1 MAMQGT
7 VSIPWWQ
14 ALDLREEIIDSSGRP
29 GDVQVSLYRVAYEQG
44 ANRPRY
50 ADTSYYGRITE
61 PTTQLVE
68 LLARIAIRLGGG
80 AKQDQGRALIRLD
93 QGMGGG
99 KSHACIG
106 AWHLATSPQALA
118 AEDIGRKVFEQA
130 EMALGQ
136 PLPKS
141 LNRPHV
147 VVLSCDNI
155 TPGAPDPEQDGQWA
169 YNLYE
174 RFLWRLFAG
183 LSDQFERFES
193 FKSHFA
199 SKAKIG
205 EAIAS
210 LDRPVLLIVDEI
222 LNYIGDG
229 LEGSENQTLAAQ
241 DMAFLRALVEAVTS
255 VPHVSMIIV
264 MISSEKDSTTLRGG
278 GEARRADLESYLQR
292 QGVVAT
298 SVNENADFTSIL
310 RRRLFAA
317 PVSQADA
324 DKARAEAIAALAP
337 ILEQGAWKSRVF
349 GLLNGNWTRRFAAE
363 VERTFPFHPQLMDL
377 AETEWAN
384 LAGFQQVRSTIMIF
398 AATVYALT
406 QRAKKGEGEW
416 VPLLI
421 GPGDLP
427 LSDPLVRD
435 AVITS
440 GLIKDLMT
448 QNNYRSIAQSD
459 IVNLEDND
467 GTARRLDLDRAAAP
481 WAKSNPR
488 AAERAATMIYL
499 ASIVGARGGS
509 RRGASEP
516 EVKAATMVPN
526 PAYDYAEADSVVRDL
541 IDTEARGLATVEVFP
556 GRGGQPPRYFLSTQQ
571 RLPMLIRAMRNT
583 VTESEC
589 HAAIAERTQALLKP
603 GPFAEAR
610 FIPAGVSPS
619 RRGVLVAADL
629 DQPRTTRLFV
639 LDPAIFTMGNG
650 TQQATLDA
658 VTAVLGLGPDPVA
671 VRWAPSAVFL
681 VASARSAG
689 FARGRA
695 ADYAARQK
703 VLAGPEIETDQDMA
717 ARAAAELSEASGR
730 LDDAIQRAF
739 QSVLYL
745 TQPDP
750 MADRSV
756 TQRSLEH
763 GTLNGT
769 VIWNELAEAQK
780 TFRPGT
786 FDATALLHN
795 LRDADYQRPLGEV
808 RDAFWNTPRL
818 SLLPTDGADLRQAIF
833 QAVRENRLR
842 IVRAGGETVVVND
855 LTGINFNAPTYRL
868 AKPEPAEPVKE
879 SSPPDAPGKGQPGR
893 GDGQADGQQPPEG
906 KQPPHPP
913 GGDGDIRSPAEQVF
927 AFSIMKNLVSEP
939 TATDSLAQ
947 LFRRLFDLLDRGSVS
962 YLQGT
967 LQVQLPAA
975 QAQEI
980 AELAKSM
987 GIAITIRDR

>member
-14 ALDLREEIIDSSGRP
+14 ALELREEIIDSAGRP

-50 ADTSYYGRITE
+50 ADAAYYGRITE

-68 LLARIAIRLGGG
+68 LLARIAIRLAGG

-106 AWHLATSPQALA
+106 AWHLATNPQILA
-118 AEDIGRKVFEQA
+118 AEDVGRKVFEQA

-136 PLPKS
+136 PLPKG

-147 VVLSCDNI
+147 VVLSCDNM

-183 LSDQFERFES
+183 LPDQLDRFES

-205 EAIAS
+205 EAIES
-210 LDRPVLLIVDEI
+210 LGRPVLIIIDEI

-229 LEGSENQTLAAQ
+229 LDGRENQSLAAQ
-241 DMAFLRALVEAVTS
+241 DMAFLRALVETVTS
-255 VPHVSMIIV
+255 VPHVSMIVV
-264 MISSEKDSTTLRGG
+264 MISSEKDSTTLRGE

-298 SVNENADFTSIL
+298 TVNENADFTSIL
-310 RRRLFAA
+310 RRRLFSVPVA
-317 PVSQADA
+317 PADA
-324 DKARAEAIAALAP
+324 DKATAEAIAALGP

-349 GLLNGNWTRRFAAE
+349 GVLSGNWTRRFAPE
-363 VERTFPFHPQLMDL
+363 VARTFPFHPQLMDL

-398 AATVYALT
+398 AATVYALA
-406 QRAKKGEGEW
+406 QRAKRGEW
-416 VPLLI
+416 VPVLI

-440 GLIKDLMT
+440 GLIKDLVT

-459 IVNLEDND
+459 IVNLEDTD
-467 GTARRLDLDRAAAP
+467 GTARRLDLDRTGAP
-481 WAKSNPR
+481 WAASNPR
-488 AAERAATMIYL
+488 AAERAATMIFL

-509 RRGASEP
+509 RRGASDP
-516 EVKAATMVPN
+516 EVKAATMVPD
-526 PAYDYAEADSVVRDL
+526 PAYDYAEADSMVRILVDP
-541 IDTEARGLATVEVFP
+541 DARGLATVETFD
-556 GRGGQPPRYFLSTQQ
+556 GRVGQPPRYFLSTQQ

-583 VTESEC
+583 VTDEEC
-589 HAAIAERTQALLKP
+589 YAAIAERTQALLRP
-603 GPFAEAR
+603 GSFAEAR
-610 FIPAGVSPS
+610 LVPAVANQS
-619 RRGVLVAADL
+619 RRGVLVAAEL
-629 DQPRTTRLFV
+629 DKPRVTRLFA
-639 LDPAIFTMGNG
+639 LDPAMFTIGNG

-658 VTAVLGLGPDPVA
+658 VTAVLGLGPEPVA

-681 VASARSAG
+681 VASARG
-689 FARGRA
+689 TGIARGKA
-695 ADYAARQK
+695 IDYAARQK
-703 VLAGPEIETDQDMA
+703 VLAGPEIETDKEMA
-717 ARAAAELSEASGR
+717 AKAGTEFSQARGR
-730 LDDAIQRAF
+730 LDEAIQRAF
-739 QSVLYL
+739 QYVLYL

-763 GTLNGT
+763 GTLDGE

-780 TFRPGT
+780 TFRPGA

-795 LRDADYQRPLGEV
+795 LRDSDYQRPLAEV

-818 SLLPTDGADLRQAIF
+818 SLLPADGSDLRRAIF
-833 QAVRENRLR
+833 QAVHEDKLR
-842 IVRAGGETVVVND
+842 IVRAGGETVVVSD

-868 AKPEPAEPVKE
+868 AKPEPAKPEPAKPGKGPG
-879 SSPPDAPGKGQPGR
+879 SPDAPDKGQQGH
-893 GDGQADGQQPPEG
+893 GDGHGDWQGSAA
-906 KQPPHPP
+906 HPP
-913 GGDGDIRSPAEQVF
+913 GGDRDKPSPAEQVF
-927 AFSIMKNLVSEP
+927 AFSVMKNLVSDP
-939 TATDSLAQ
+939 TATDNLAQ
-947 LFRRLFDLLDRGSVS
+947 LFRRLFDLLDRGSIS

-967 LQVQLPAA
+967 LQVQLPSA

-987 GIAITIRDR
+987 GINITIRDR